1 MLEQEQPLQTT
12 LVRPSAYEIP
22 PPPMPADPA
31 GHPGAAA
38 FTAGEVI
45 GKTLKVWWKNLAPFT
60 VLSLVSSAPIV
71 VWILEFQRRM
81 LDVQRDPAAFGRD
94 AFVRAV
100 WTFGVGWL
108 LTAVL
113 MTVSIGAMARAAF
126 GELRGERVSF
136 GAMLQTGLRRGLPV
150 VVATFVVSLAM
161 LLALPFLVF
170 PAVMLGCAWA
180 ATVPAAVVERLG
192 PFAALGRSAS
202 LTSGYRWK
210 VFGTFAALF
219 GIVWGLSLVVQL
231 GASAV
236 ALLALSPDRAPLGTL
251 VVSQLGSA
259 LFSCIPSVG
268 CAVVYHDL
276 RAARE
281 GLDGSQLAAVFE

>member
-1 MLEQEQPLQTT
+1 
-12 LVRPSAYEIP
+12 V
-22 PPPMPADPA
+22 
-31 GHPGAAA
+31 
-38 FTAGEVI
+38 
-45 GKTLKVWWKNLAPFT
+45 
-60 VLSLVSSAPIV
+60 
-71 VWILEFQRRM
+71 
-81 LDVQRDPAAFGRD
+81 
-94 AFVRAV
+94 
-100 WTFGVGWL
+100 
-108 LTAVL
+108 VL
-113 MTVSIGAMARAAF
+113 MTVSIGAMTRGTF

-136 GAMLQTGLRRGLPV
+136 GAMLETGLRRGLPV
-150 VVATFVVSLAM
+150 VVVAVVAWLGMMFAM
-161 LLALPFLVF
+161 FFLVF

-192 PFAALGRSAS
+192 PFAALGRSAA
-202 LTSGYRWK
+202 LTNGYRWK

-219 GIVWGLSLVVQL
+219 GIVWGLSMIVQL

-251 VVSQLGSA
+251 VVSQLGNA

-281 GLDGSQLAAVFE
+281 GLDGSQLASVFE